1 MGLRKLMDKIKPTFS
16 KGGKLGFLEST
27 FEAFETFLFVPN
39 TTTVKGAHI
48 RDCNDM
54 KRTMIMVV
62 LALMPAFLFGCWWTG
77 AQVGLEG
84 FRAFIYGLVRVLP
97 MVCVSYIVGLAIEFY
112 FAQVRGHEVNEGF
125 LVTGLLIPMIF
136 PVSTPLWMVGLSTA
150 FAVIFGKEVFGGTG
164 MNVFN
169 PALLAR
175 AFAFFAYTPSM
186 SGETVWYSN
195 WTMMG
200 AQVDG
205 ITGATALEQLGST
218 GTMSF
223 SPLDA
228 FLGMIPGSFGETS
241 TLAILIGGAI
251 LLVTGIASWRTMIS
265 VFVGGLAIGLLFN
278 WIGGT
283 ADIEALRA
291 TKELAEENKSLIA
304 MLTYMKD
311 VPAWW
316 HLIVGGF
323 AFGAVFM
330 ATDPVTSAQTNKG
343 KYIVGFMTGALAVLI
358 RVVNPAYPEGMMLS
372 ILFMNALA
380 PLVDYFVVE
389 ANISRRKKRVK
400 LAK

>member
-1 MGLRKLMDKIKPTFS
+1 MKALRNIVDKLKPTFS
-16 KGGKLGFLEST
+16 EGGKLSFLHST
-27 FEAFETFLFVPN
+27 FEGFETFLFVPN
-39 TTTVKGAHI
+39 TTTQKGAHI

-54 KRTMIMVV
+54 KRTMIMVIV
-62 LALMPAFLFGCWWTG
+62 ALIPAFLFGCYWAG

-84 FRAFIYGLVRVLP
+84 LTAFFYGLVRILP
-97 MVCVSYIVGLAIEFY
+97 MVAVSYIVGLAIEFY
-112 FAQVRGHEVNEGF
+112 FAQIRGHEINEGF
-125 LVTGLLIPMIF
+125 LVSGLLIPMVM
-136 PVSTPLWMVGLSTA
+136 PVSTPLWMVGLATA

-175 AFAFFAYTPSM
+175 AFVFFAYTPYI
-186 SGETVWYSN
+186 SGEKVWYSD

-205 ITGATALEQLGST
+205 VSGATALEKLATT
-218 GTMSF
+218 GTMGDWSA
-223 SPLDA
+223 LDA
-228 FLGMIPGSFGETS
+228 FLGFIPGSFGETS
-241 TLAILIGGAI
+241 TLAILLGAVV
-251 LLVTGIASWRTMIS
+251 LLGTGIASWRTMIS
-265 VFVGGLAIGLLFN
+265 VFVGGLAMGYLFQ
-278 WIGGT
+278 
-283 ADIEALRA
+283 
-291 TKELAEENKSLIA
+291 
-304 MLTYMKD
+304 LTGVTTY
-311 VPAWW
+311 PAWW

-358 RVVNPAYPEGMMLS
+358 RVVNPAYPEGMMLA

-389 ANISRRKKRVK
+389 ANINRRKNRVK
-400 LAK
+400 TVK